1 MSELLPAPA
10 LPHTLPFG
18 PLSIVYDD
26 RVMMPRPWTVL
37 QSDWARELLDDAPP
51 GPVLELCSGTGQIG
65 LLAVR
70 GTDRRLVCVEVDPV
84 ACEFAVENAAA
95 AGRASRVD
103 VLNLPLAAFA
113 AGQLFPV
120 IVADPPTVRTE
131 HLGCFP
137 LDPAGAIDGGEDG
150 LVVAREC
157 LRVIDDH
164 LHPEG
169 AALLQL
175 GSVAQTA
182 TLADELPDG
191 LVAGEV
197 RAEPGHGLVV
207 KLVRPS

>member
-1 MSELLPAPA
+1 VHGS
-10 LPHTLPFG
+10 
-18 PLSIVYDD
+18 
-26 RVMMPRPWTVL
+26 
-37 QSDWARELLDDAPP
+37 
-51 GPVLELCSGTGQIG
+51 
-65 LLAVR
+65 
-70 GTDRRLVCVEVDPV
+70 DRRLVCVDIDPV

-113 AGQLFPV
+113 ADQLFPV
-120 IVADPPTVRTE
+120 IVADPPSVRTE
-131 HLGCFP
+131 HVGCFP
-137 LDPAGAIDGGEDG
+137 LDPVHAIDGGGDG
-150 LVVAREC
+150 LDLAREC

-175 GSVAQTA
+175 SAVSQTA
-182 TLADELPDG
+182 ALADELPDG